1 MNNFFLKQG
10 EGLKAPAAH
19 LYLNLPSSTPPGVEL
34 HFETAYWGRYRFFY
48 WLLLA
53 TFSIRF
59 FMVNEELE
67 DVT

>member
-1 MNNFFLKQG
+1 MYNFCFKQG
-10 EGLKAPAAH
+10 EGLKASAAH
-19 LYLNLPSSTPPGVEL
+19 LYLNFPSSTSQGVEL
-34 HFETAYWGRYRFFY
+34 HFETAYGGRYRFFY

>member
-1 MNNFFLKQG
+1 MNNVCLKQG
-10 EGLKAPAAH
+10 EGLKTSAAH
-19 LYLNLPSSTPPGVEL
+19 LYLNFPSRTPPGVEL
-34 HFETAYWGRYRFFY
+34 RFETAYWGRCRFFY

-59 FMVNEELE
+59 FMVNEELQ